1 MPTLDDLPSIQ
12 PILTVVG
19 GDLLPIFDIS
29 DIDGRVKK
37 LRLNQINGLSATDVD
52 TSVATGE
59 TVNTRL
65 SVITGST
72 PTVTLPAVAGEMREV
87 FLVNAASG
95 SAIIDTPGS
104 EKIFTGTADADT
116 LTIATAKTAHLLSD
130 GTKWYHVSN
139 DA

>member
-12 PILTVVG
+12 PLLTVVG

-72 PTVTLPAVAGEMREV
+72 PSVALPAVAGALREV

-95 SAIIDTPGS
+95 AADITTPGS

-116 LTIATAKTAHLLSD
+116 LSIPTAKTAHLLSD